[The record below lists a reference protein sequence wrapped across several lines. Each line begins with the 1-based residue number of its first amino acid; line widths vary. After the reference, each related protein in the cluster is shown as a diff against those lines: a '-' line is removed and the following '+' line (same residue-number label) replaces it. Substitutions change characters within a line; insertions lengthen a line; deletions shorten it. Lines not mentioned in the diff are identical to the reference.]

1 VNRSDTA
8 ARLVSR
14 HGTTWCEEAGIRLA
28 DKPSPLWRLFVLSL
42 LLSARISYDSAVA
55 AARELSK
62 AGMRTPHA
70 TAQATWQ
77 QRVDALGRGHYRRY
91 DERTS
96 TQLGEAAQQLLDE
109 DRGDLRRLR
118 HRADG
123 DASVLERELQRF
135 KGVGPAGA
143 AIFCREAQAVWTELS
158 PYVDDLAADGAQR
171 LGLPRSADALV
182 RLVPARDVVRLVAGC
197 VRAARDDAV
206 VDDIRG

>member
-42 LLSARISYDSAVA
+42 LLSARISSDIAVA

-96 TQLGEAAQQLLDE
+96 TQLGEAAQQLLDHRRVNDSRPPDSLGGIHASLRQGGINRE
-109 DRGDLRRLR
+109 HEGPARLDTADFSDTEPGNLRVDYVLPSTQINIRSSAVFWPTPHSPLFRLTGDGNFPFPSSDHRLVWADLRIP
-118 HRADG
+118 G
-123 DASVLERELQRF
+123 
-135 KGVGPAGA
+135 
-143 AIFCREAQAVWTELS
+143 
-158 PYVDDLAADGAQR
+158 
-171 LGLPRSADALV
+171 
-182 RLVPARDVVRLVAGC
+182 
-197 VRAARDDAV
+197 
-206 VDDIRG
+206 